1 MIYISNI
8 NWKPKSL
15 DPLRLPLYGEVLIE
29 ASAGT
34 GKTSTIS
41 ILYLRLLLGLRCDR
55 KNFRALSVDEI
66 LVVTFTEAATAEL
79 RRRIRSDIYE
89 LRIACVLGISKNNQI
104 NQLLVHIK
112 DLVKASAI
120 LLNAELNMESA
131 AIFTIHSFCQ
141 RMLYLNAMESQILFE
156 PKIIEDDFQLWKRM
170 IGEFWHNYLSP
181 LPINIA
187 REILNEWSGPDALL
201 KTLLPLL
208 QGDKP
213 VLKYPLV
220 TNLTL
225 QEQHQKIIHQIS
237 LLKEKWLLFVSD
249 LSKLMINSNLDRRT
263 YNIHRLSL
271 WIKNI
276 SRWAQDN
283 TESYLFPKDLQ
294 YFSKKKLL
302 QKINYG
308 EIPDHPIFKYI
319 DNFISNPPSI
329 LLREWV
335 IVRALQEST
344 KAIINEK
351 QLHCILGFDD
361 LLNSLEKILL
371 ESAGSGLSHEIRSRY
386 PVTLIDE
393 FQDTD
398 SKQYSI
404 FKKIYLKHSKETAL
418 LLIGDPKQAIYS
430 FRGADIFNY
439 MSVRANIV
447 RHYTLNINWRSSPN
461 LISSVNQIFS
471 TIKYPFLFPEIPF
484 LPVKPA
490 PSERAFSFTIN
501 NKPQTALRFFLH
513 SVQCVDTS
521 EYYKIMAIQCAKD
534 IKRLIIA
541 VKNQSALLIN
551 SKITRKLKTEDI
563 VILVRN
569 RNEAMIM
576 RNTLNTLNINSV
588 YLSNQPSIYNTP
600 EAHDILLLLK
610 AILNP
615 KSLTLLRSAL
625 ATSIFGLE
633 HHVLENLNKINYSL
647 DYFAKKFFNYK
658 KTWSKYGVLT
668 VLRQVMAN
676 HITENILLSEN
687 GKQRLIYISHISD
700 LLQEASFKLNSEYAL
715 VRWLEQQIAQS
726 SHQKKSHPVPLEED
740 RNVVQILSIHKAK
753 GLEYP
758 IVWLPFLI
766 NFRKATH
773 SIYHDRKTFIK
784 ILDLHNDKE
793 SQKLADEERLAED
806 LRLLYVALTRAIWHC
821 NIGIAPLIKGH
832 GNKKGNSELHLS
844 ALGYLLQKGK
854 ENNAQELE
862 IILNKMQNEAIEII
876 PVYNNTCSM
885 IPLSKNCSKI
895 TVSINREPKVYLSYN
910 TNYKLLQRYSN
921 YWYHSRF
928 IKFPYL
934 DFHRLMKDNNDVD
947 SKDELL
953 SRHTFP
959 CGKITEIFFQKL
971 LKFINFNQPIQQQFT
986 IKEHIDKYGF
996 ARDWIPVIHNWLEEI
1011 LHTLLDDDLSLN
1023 KLSKNHQLVEL
1034 KFLLPINKYLSIDK
1048 LDNLI
1053 KSYDPLS
1060 AMAHYHSFN
1069 YIKEIISGCIDLV
1082 LLWKGKY
1089 YIINYQSNWLGRNTS
1104 SYTHQAMANFIIS
1117 NRYDLQ
1123 YHLYSL
1129 ALYRYLRQR
1138 LDHYDYNLN
1147 FGGVYYIF
1155 LRGISAVK
1163 DIKNHTGIFQ
1173 VKPNIA
1179 CIQSLDKIFS

>member
-1 MIYISNI
+1 MIY

-15 DPLRLPLYGEVLIE
+15 DPLTLPLYGEVLIE

-41 ILYLRLLLGLRCDR
+41 ILYLRLLLGLRCNR
-55 KNFRALSVDEI
+55 KKLRALSVEEI

-89 LRIACVLGISKNNQI
+89 LRIACVVGISKNNQI
-104 NQLLVHIK
+104 NKLLFHIK
-112 DLVKASAI
+112 DLVKASVI
-120 LLNAELNMESA
+120 LLNAELHMESA

-141 RMLYLNAMESQILFE
+141 RMLYLNAMESQTLFE
-156 PKIIEDDFQLWKRM
+156 PQFIEDDFQFWKRM
-170 IGEFWHNYLSP
+170 IGDFWRHYLSP

-187 REILNEWSGPDALL
+187 SEILNEWSGPDALL

-225 QEQHQKIIHQIS
+225 QEQHQKIIHHIS

-249 LSKLMINSNLDRRT
+249 LAKLIINSNIDKHT

-276 SRWAQDN
+276 SRWAQEN
-283 TESYLFPKDLQ
+283 TESYIFPKDLQ
-294 YFSKKKLL
+294 YFSKKKLS
-302 QKINYG
+302 QKTNHG
-308 EIPDHPIFKYI
+308 EVPDHPIFKEI
-319 DNFISNPPSI
+319 DNFLSNPPSI

-335 IVRALQEST
+335 IVRALQESN
-344 KAIINEK
+344 KAIIDEK
-351 QLHCILGFDD
+351 ESHCILGFDD
-361 LLNSLEKILL
+361 LLNSLEEILRQ
-371 ESAGSGLSHEIRSRY
+371 SAGAGLSHEIRSRY

-404 FKKIYLKHSKETAL
+404 FKKIYPKDSEETAL

-439 MSVRANIV
+439 MSVRAKII

-461 LISSVNQIFS
+461 LISSVNKIFS

-490 PSERAFSFTIN
+490 PSERTFSFTIHD
-501 NKPQTALRFFLH
+501 KPQTALRVFLH
-513 SVQCVDTS
+513 SAQCVDTS
-521 EYYKIMAIQCAKD
+521 EYYQMMAIQCAND

-541 VKNQSALLIN
+541 VKNRSALLIN
-551 SKITRKLKTEDI
+551 SKIRRQLKTADL

-569 RNEAMIM
+569 RNEALIM
-576 RNTLNTLNINSV
+576 QNALNTLNINSV
-588 YLSNQPSIYNTP
+588 YLSNQQSIYNTP

-633 HHVLENLNKINYSL
+633 HDIIENISNNNSSL
-647 DYFAKKFFNYK
+647 DLFVKKFVKYRNI
-658 KTWSKYGVLT
+658 WSKYGVLT

-676 HITENILLSEN
+676 NITDNILLSDN
-687 GKQRLIYISHISD
+687 GKQKLIYISHISD

-726 SHQKKSHPVPLEED
+726 NNQKKSHPVPLEED
-740 RNVVQILSIHKAK
+740 TNVVQIVSIHKAK

-773 SIYHDRKTFIK
+773 SIYHDRKNFIK
-784 ILDLHNDKE
+784 ILDLHNDEE

-806 LRLLYVALTRAIWHC
+806 LRLLYVALTRAVWHC

-854 ENNAQELE
+854 KNNAQELE
-862 IILNKMQNEAIEII
+862 MILNKMQNEAIEII

-885 IPLSKNCSKI
+885 IPLSKNCRKI
-895 TVSINREPKVYLSYN
+895 KASINREPKICLSYN
-910 TNYKLLQRYSN
+910 TDYKLLQKYSN
-921 YWYHSRF
+921 YWYHSRSM
-928 IKFPYL
+928 KFPYL
-934 DFHRLMKDNNDVD
+934 NFHRLMKVNNNVYSTD
-947 SKDELL
+947 KLL

-959 CGKITEIFFQKL
+959 CGKIPEIFFKNL
-971 LKFINFNQPIQQQFT
+971 LKFIDFNQPIQEQLIINQ
-986 IKEHIDKYGF
+986 HIDKYGF
-996 ARDWIPVIHNWLEEI
+996 TKDWIPVIHNWLEEL
-1011 LHTLLDDDLSLN
+1011 LHTLLDDNLSLN
-1023 KLSKNHQLVEL
+1023 KLKKNHQLVEL
-1034 KFLLPINKYLSIDK
+1034 KFLLPINNSLNIQK

-1053 KSYDPLS
+1053 RSYDPLS
-1060 AMAHYHSFN
+1060 ARASYNNFH
-1069 YIKEIISGCIDLV
+1069 YIKEMISGCIDLV
-1082 LLWKGKY
+1082 FLWKGKY
-1089 YIINYQSNWLGRNTS
+1089 NIINYQSNWLGENAS
-1104 SYTHQAMANFIIS
+1104 SYTHEAMENFVIL

-1138 LDHYDYNLN
+1138 LDNYDYNLN

-1155 LRGISAVK
+1155 LRGISTLK
-1163 DIKNHTGIFQ
+1163 DMQDHTGILK

-1179 CIQSLDKIFS
+1179 CIQALDKIFS